1 MNNTITHL
9 ENGDF
14 KVEKNETCIV
24 CNEETHVP
32 MSLHVDFRT
41 NYVDGAGQLCNT
53 CANRIKNRFTWR

>member
-14 KVEKNETCIV
+14 KVEKNETCII
-24 CNEETHVP
+24 CNEETDVP

-41 NYVDGAGQLCNT
+41 NYVDGAGQLCRT
-53 CANRIKNRFTWR
+53 CANRIEID